1 MSLWLGNLEEKGVKN
16 ILIATIGNRDVKL
29 IEDDKTI
36 DLFPPR
42 EEGEKV
48 FSQLKKK
55 KNSPTEKIKIPL
67 IEETFKYLTSY
78 KYRVDKVYLVV
89 TNQEGAFANKD
100 TLWFGRIIE
109 QVLCGKK
116 FKTLREKIG
125 LPKPGFSDNDVDVE
139 FFELTEYIND
149 FEANFEF
156 FNEKF
161 SQLDQSEIGNI
172 IIEYTGG
179 MPQINYSLVL
189 SALFN
194 FDSEKIIPIVVDEK
208 DKGARKS
215 AIVSKTLRE
224 INAIRLKHFI
234 RRYDYKAAL
243 HFLKGFNPLLRQI
256 LTVASARLDFDFYR
270 SNSLLVELRE
280 KDREKKTYEKLNHL
294 LGHELSIEQRIEE
307 IYFHLEIKLRN
318 EEYHD
323 FLSRFYCFYDNYV
336 HLLLKEFGYNI
347 VELETENEQKRA
359 HNEFIEKNPE
369 LKDYLENHKKLSHR
383 GNTSTKIRFNMAKF
397 LHKGN
402 DKFAELK
409 EINDKKF
416 EKMIEMRNRTII
428 AHRLKGMTERD
439 LAGLYSPN
447 DRASSTG
454 DNNLVEEILRDIR
467 LALKFVNIIPRENI
481 FDHINSIIDNKYLKN
496 QAGFLR
502 LFD

>member
-1 MSLWLGNLEEKGVKN
+1 MSLRLGNIEEKVMKN
-16 ILIATIGNRDVKL
+16 ILIATIGNRDVKI
-29 IEDDKTI
+29 IEDNKTI

-48 FSQLKKK
+48 FRQLKKN
-55 KNSPTEKIKIPL
+55 KNNIIEKIKIPL
-67 IEETFKYLTSY
+67 LEETFKYLVNY
-78 KYRVDKVYLVV
+78 KYRVDKIYLVV
-89 TNQEGAFANKD
+89 TNQEGEFANKD
-100 TLWFGRIIE
+100 TLWFGRIV
-109 QVLCGKK
+109 QQFLCGKR
-116 FKTLREKIG
+116 FKTVREKIR
-125 LPKPGFSDNDVDVE
+125 LPKPGFSNDDVDVE
-139 FFELTEYIND
+139 SFELKKYIND

-161 SQLDQSEIGNI
+161 SQLNRSEIGNI

-194 FDSEKIIPIVVDEK
+194 FDTEKIIPIVIDEK

-215 AIVSKTLRE
+215 AIVSKTLQE
-224 INAIRLKHFI
+224 INDIRLKHFI

-256 LTVASARLDFDFYR
+256 LAAASARLDFDFYR
-270 SNSLLVELRE
+270 SNTLMVELRE
-280 KDREKKTYEKLNHL
+280 KDREKKTYEKLAHL
-294 LGHELSIEQRIEE
+294 LGHELSLEQRIEE

-336 HLLLKEFGYNI
+336 HLLLKGFGYNI
-347 VELETENEQKRA
+347 VELETENEQKKT
-359 HNEFIEKNPE
+359 HNEFIENNPE
-369 LKDYLENHKKLSHR
+369 LKKYLENNKKLNYH

-397 LHKGN
+397 LHKEN
-402 DKFAELK
+402 EKFAELK

-428 AHRLKGMTERD
+428 AHRLKGVTERD
-439 LAGLYSPN
+439 LAGLYFTHDKQSP
-447 DRASSTG
+447 TG

-467 LALKFVNIIPRENI
+467 IALDFVNIIPRENI
-481 FDHINSIIDNKYLKN
+481 FDHINSIIDNKYLKS